1 MQLHFCLPRAHYVYN
16 DFQVAV
22 KEISLFLNIG
32 LTTAKKSPKTSVIII
47 KTLQNTTKMMWK
59 WRNCHLRETNLKFH
73 GFLGGPYPQTSL
85 EACTLGTSVSAF
97 GAKKNTPNFPSKG
110 VAISVHVSLIGHVT
124 LKKIQIIIK
133 DIFFVHPSRADP
145 SSSKPFWQ

>member
-73 GFLGGPYPQTSL
+73 GFLWGPYPHTSL
-85 EACTLGTSVSAF
+85 EACTLGTSVSTF
-97 GAKKNTPNFPSKG
+97 GAKKYSQFSFKRGCNLCTCKLNWARDF
-110 VAISVHVSLIGHVT
+110 
-124 LKKIQIIIK
+124 KKIQIIIK
-133 DIFFVHPSRADP
+133 DIFFVHPALADP
-145 SSSKPFWQ
+145 SSYKPFWR

>member
-85 EACTLGTSVSAF
+85 EACTSGTSVSAF
-97 GAKKNTPNFPSKG
+97 GAKKYSQFSFKRGCNLCTCRLNWARDF
-110 VAISVHVSLIGHVT
+110 
-124 LKKIQIIIK
+124 KKIQIIIK
-133 DIFFVHPSRADP
+133 YIFFVHPSLAVP
-145 SSSKPFWQ
+145 SSYKPFWQ